1 MHGPSINRVRAEPS
15 PNRADGHAFLG
26 HPPGLTFLFL
36 TGMWE
41 VAALFGMR
49 TILVFYLV
57 TQRHYLASA
66 ALAIYGWSSALSFS
80 TSLVCAPIADRFLGL
95 RRAVILGAAALA
107 LAHFMLIAP
116 ALLVPSLVVIA
127 FAAGFFRPALVGQ
140 VWLLYGPTDPRRH
153 RALVLYKLGCNLG
166 GIIGPLIC
174 GTLYE
179 TSGWT
184 MAVGFC
190 GTGMI
195 ISLGTYLGARRFL
208 PPDDQRSVAKSR
220 LPGPDA
226 SPATEARAIS
236 LARRTMLLFAA
247 GLGGT
252 LHWTAANQQ
261 GGTMALWAYRSLN
274 RTVHV
279 GSGVFLIPAAWFQSL
294 NPILI
299 LLLTP
304 LLTWYWSRR
313 RAGAL
318 AETRNMALGSLLLS
332 AAFGLLVAVLLTAN
346 HEQVSWLWLLAA
358 MVPVTLGELHL
369 DPMGQAFFG
378 RLAPRGML
386 STSLSLWFLT
396 QAAGYLLGGEL
407 GALWERLPPATF
419 FSICAAIAIASALVI
434 ALTGRF
440 ATSHEHPNS
449 SVKS

>member
-1 MHGPSINRVRAEPS
+1 MSSPSVTRIRAQTLPTQ
-15 PNRADGHAFLG
+15 NGGRTFLG

-95 RRAVILGAAALA
+95 RRAVILGAMALA
-107 LAHFMLIAP
+107 AAHFMLIAP
-116 ALLVPSLVVIA
+116 ALLVPSLVLIA

-140 VWLLYGPTDPRRH
+140 VWLLYSPTDPRRH

-190 GTGMI
+190 GGGML
-195 ISLGTYLGARRFL
+195 ISLAIYFGARRFL
-208 PPDDQRSVAKSR
+208 PPDNPMTTTGYR
-220 LPGPDA
+220 LLRHDDSA
-226 SPATEARAIS
+226 ATAACSIS
-236 LARRTMLLFAA
+236 LLRRTMLLFAA

-261 GGTMALWAYRSLN
+261 GGTMALWAYHSLN
-274 RTVHV
+274 RTVHL
-279 GSGVFLIPAAWFQSL
+279 GSGAFLIPAAWFQSL
-294 NPILI
+294 NPVLI
-299 LLLTP
+299 LVLTP
-304 LLTWYWSRR
+304 LLTWHWARE
-313 RAGAL
+313 RAGAFT
-318 AETRNMALGSLLLS
+318 ETRKMALGSLLL
-332 AAFGLLVAVLLTAN
+332 AGAFGVLVAALLISK
-346 HEQVSWLWLLAA
+346 HPQVSWLWLLAA

-378 RLAPRGML
+378 RLAPKGML

-396 QAAGYLLGGEL
+396 QAAGYVLGGEL
-407 GALWERLPPATF
+407 GALWERLPPETF

-434 ALTGRF
+434 AITGQF
-440 ATSHEHPNS
+440 ATASDSQNS
-449 SVKS
+449 RVRS